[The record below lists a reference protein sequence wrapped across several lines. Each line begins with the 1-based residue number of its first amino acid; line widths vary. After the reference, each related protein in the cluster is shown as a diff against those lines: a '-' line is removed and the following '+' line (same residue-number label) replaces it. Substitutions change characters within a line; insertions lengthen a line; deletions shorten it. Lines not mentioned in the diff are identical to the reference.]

1 MNSTETTSPANPARG
16 GSFLV
21 RRVLLHG
28 YRFLAVVA
36 VILLIRFQSVAMQA
50 TGPAD
55 APPELSQVQ
64 RILPDATEVTP
75 SAKPEGWFA
84 LDSTGE
90 KHGFVVTTSPQAD
103 HIVGFSGPTNVLVV
117 SDTAGHLRGIE
128 ILTSR
133 DTPEHVEAIERH
145 PPFFKQ
151 FVGLPADELATAK
164 LDTVSGATLTS
175 MAIVESVIT
184 RLGGDPPNY
193 RFPDEIDLE
202 ESQKFFEAATE
213 IVPAQSAGGLVD
225 IRDADGEFLG
235 RLFRTSPHADHIV
248 GYQGPTDAL
257 VALNNQDEVIGIRL
271 RHSYDNQPYVR
282 YVNEDYNFPEV
293 LNETTWQQL
302 VELDLEAS
310 GIEGISGATMTS
322 QAMIDAIFVAAR
334 KIEAAK
340 SAPPKI
346 ASGPSLSVKLRDLGT
361 ILVVLFAMVVAFTSL
376 RSNRWVRLGFP
387 LVLIFYLGFYN
398 GDVLSQALWVG
409 WAQHGIPWHRALGL
423 VVLAA
428 AAFAIPLVSKKQLYC
443 NHVCP
448 HGQAQILFG
457 RYFPWRW
464 KMPRWLRGV
473 LRPLPAVL
481 LLLVVVTAMGKASVN
496 LSSIE
501 PFNAYIPSIAGWMAI
516 SIAIGGLVFSA
527 FVPMGYCKYGCPTGA
542 VLSHLRYQAKSD
554 QWTHRDTIA
563 TLLVVVAIGCFFV

>member
-1 MNSTETTSPANPARG
+1 M
-16 GSFLV
+16 
-21 RRVLLHG
+21 LLHG
-28 YRFLAVVA
+28 YRFSTVVA
-36 VILLIRFQSVAMQA
+36 VILLIRFQSVATQA
-50 TGPAD
+50 TGPED
-55 APPELSQVQ
+55 APPELAQVQ
-64 RILPDATEVTP
+64 RILPDAAELTP
-75 SAKPEGWFA
+75 SAKREGWFA
-84 LDSTGE
+84 LDSSGE
-90 KHGFVVTTSPQAD
+90 KLGFVVTTSPQAD

-117 SDTAGHLRGIE
+117 SDTAGNLSGIE
-128 ILTSR
+128 ILASR

-145 PPFFKQ
+145 PPFFQQ
-151 FVGLPADELATAK
+151 FVGQPADALPTAD

-193 RFPDEIDLE
+193 RFPEEIDLE
-202 ESQKFFEAATE
+202 EAQKIFEEATE
-213 IVPAQSAGGLVD
+213 IIPPEPAGGLVEV
-225 IRDADGEFLG
+225 RDASGERLG

-257 VALNNQDEVIGIRL
+257 VALNPGDEVTGIRL

-282 YVNEDYNFPEV
+282 YVNEDYIFPDV
-293 LNETTWQQL
+293 LNETTWEQL
-302 VELDLEAS
+302 VELDLESS

-334 KIEAAK
+334 KIDAAR
-340 SAPPKI
+340 SAPPKV
-346 ASGPSLSVKLRDLGT
+346 ATGPSLSLKLRDLGT
-361 ILVVLFAMVVAFTSL
+361 ILVVLFAVVVAFTSL

-409 WAQHGIPWHRALGL
+409 WAQYGIPWHRTLGL

-428 AAFAIPLVSKKQLYC
+428 AAFAVPLVSKKQLYC

-448 HGQAQILFG
+448 HGQAQILIG
-457 RYFPWRW
+457 RYSPWQW
-464 KMPRWLRGV
+464 KMPRWLRGG
-473 LRPLPAVL
+473 LRLLPAML
-481 LLLVVVTAMGKASVN
+481 LLLVVLTAMGHVSVN

-516 SIAIGGLVFSA
+516 SIAIGGLIFSA

-542 VLSHLRYQAKSD
+542 VLTHLRYQAKSD
-554 QWTHRDTIA
+554 RWTPRDTIA
-563 TLLVVVAIGCFFV
+563 TLLVVVAVGCFLW